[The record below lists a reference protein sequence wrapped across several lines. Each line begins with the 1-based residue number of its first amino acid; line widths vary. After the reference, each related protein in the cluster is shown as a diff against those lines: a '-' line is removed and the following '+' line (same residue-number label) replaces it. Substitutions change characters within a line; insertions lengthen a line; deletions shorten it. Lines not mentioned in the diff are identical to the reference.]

1 MKVLL
6 YLEGKSILEKSGIG
20 RALHHQM
27 HALDLA
33 GIPYTTDILGDYDV
47 VHINTYGP
55 RSLMLLH
62 AAKRRG
68 KKVIMHGHS
77 TREDFENSFIGSN
90 FMASLFG
97 KYLTHMYQKAD
108 YVITPSEY
116 SKKLIQSYGVTT
128 PIIAV
133 SNGID
138 LKKYGKDPRKEEVFR
153 DYFGIKEGQPVVI
166 CAGLYFQRKG
176 IEDFVKVAEKM
187 PHVRFIWLGS
197 ISKWLIPKKIRD
209 IVNGKHPDNV
219 SFPGYFKGAVFQGA
233 MSGANAFFFPSYE
246 ETEGIVVLEAF
257 ASHQH
262 VVLRDIPVYE
272 GWVDDKSASFGHN
285 VDEFVVAL
293 QDIIDGKVDKRE
305 EGYKVAESRS
315 IVRSCSQDSGNIFV
329 INVEINKVFKAF
341 TSNQRRVTSNNKRLT
356 FKSSQ
361 LIFCHHY
368 CVTSPQLL
376 SLHSEGRLTI
386 QNLTNKF
393 SLVTNNSN
401 VFSWING

>member
-1 MKVLL
+1 MR
-6 YLEGKSILEKSGIG
+6 KSGIG
-20 RALHHQM
+20 RAIKHQER
-27 HALDLA
+27 ALTLA
-33 GIPYTTDILGDYDV
+33 GIDYTTNPEDDYDL
-47 VHINTYGP
+47 VHINTYGLKSW
-55 RSLMLLH
+55 RLMKR
-62 AAKRRG
+62 AKKAG

-77 TREDFENSFIGSN
+77 TEEDFRNSFVGSN
-90 FMASLFG
+90 WIAPFFK
-97 KYLTHMYQKAD
+97 KYLCRFYKEAD
-108 YVITPSEY
+108 AIITPTPY
-116 SKKLIQSYGVTT
+116 SKRLIAGYGITN
-128 PIIAV
+128 PIYVV

-138 LKKYGKDPRKEEVFR
+138 LARYVPDQAKEAAFHQHFQLTGDE
-153 DYFGIKEGQPVVI
+153 QVVV
-166 CAGLYFQRKG
+166 CAGLYFKRKG

-315 IVRSCSQDSGNIFV
+315 IDDVAQKL
-329 INVEINKVFKAF
+329 VEAYKEVLEI
-341 TSNQRRVTSNNKRLT
+341 
-356 FKSSQ
+356 
-361 LIFCHHY
+361 
-368 CVTSPQLL
+368 
-376 SLHSEGRLTI
+376 
-386 QNLTNKF
+386 
-393 SLVTNNSN
+393 
-401 VFSWING
+401 